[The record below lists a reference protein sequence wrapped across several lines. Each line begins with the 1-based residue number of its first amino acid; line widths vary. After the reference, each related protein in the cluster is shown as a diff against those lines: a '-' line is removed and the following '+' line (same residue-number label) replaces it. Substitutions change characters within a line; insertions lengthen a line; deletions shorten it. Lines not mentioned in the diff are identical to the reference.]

1 MNANITTSTI
11 YMNKTEAKAAGKVN
25 SPEFIELN
33 ALRAAYPDFRIEV
46 KTTKSKDSMKGLT
59 AEYMEKFIEARI
71 EKNEDEVDMT
81 NLQTFYILRGRD
93 EEGNKVALA
102 PVVSYGELK
111 QWFLAQYPEVE
122 EMTKTVD
129 DILAKAKAKRAA
141 AKEKEKME
149 AAKAARAATME
160 ILAKAKAKRA
170 AALAQ

>member
-1 MNANITTSTI
+1 MNANISMATI
-11 YMNKTEAKAAGKVN
+11 YMNKTEAKAAGKVGT
-25 SPEFIELN
+25 PEFNELN
-33 ALRAAYPDFRIEV
+33 ALRAAYPDFRTEI
-46 KTTKSKDSMKGLT
+46 KTTKSKDNMKGLT
-59 AEYMEKFIEARI
+59 ADYMEKFIEARI
-71 EKNEDEVDMT
+71 EKNEDEVDMV
-81 NLQTFYILRGRD
+81 NLQEFYALRGRD

-149 AAKAARAATME
+149 AAKAARAATNE